1 MLFPSL
7 FIYNTHLRARSQISL
22 VYPNSLIFLEIEEF
36 FLTYLNYI
44 FLTKKNTFVKN
55 ICATNIAVVL
65 IYWEINIELW
75 NFIGNSSHSYMKKK
89 IP

>member
-44 FLTKKNTFVKN
+44 FL
-55 ICATNIAVVL
+55 
-65 IYWEINIELW
+65 
-75 NFIGNSSHSYMKKK
+75 KKK
-89 IP
+89 TLL

>member
-1 MLFPSL
+1 M
-7 FIYNTHLRARSQISL
+7 YNTHLRARSQISL
-22 VYPNSLIFLEIEEF
+22 VYPNSLNFLEIEEF

-44 FLTKKNTFVKN
+44 FLKKTLLVKNTF
-55 ICATNIAVVL
+55 ATNIAVVL
-65 IYWEINIELW
+65 IYWEINFELW